1 MKFFLSTFTLLLV
14 LSACGNKQASSSP
27 LDGNGEN
34 NEVVKINENK
44 EAIIPCSFLQHG
56 MQDGKKIAPSQKYK
70 VKDFET
76 IINIDGL

>member
-44 EAIIPCSFLQHG
+44 EPVGVGAHIVFC
-56 MQDGKKIAPSQKYK
+56 
-70 VKDFET
+70 
-76 IINIDGL
+76 